1 MLTKNDFPQYDGL
14 YYVGNVIDIDGDGWV
29 DEEQVELII
38 EEINAGVDKVQIFAY
53 PNRPELIYLPVTP
66 DDKLNFIHLN

>member
-38 EEINAGVDKVQIFAY
+38 EEINAGVGKVQIIKSLLLKFLGQNLY
-53 PNRPELIYLPVTP
+53 ISFMEP
-66 DDKLNFIHLN
+66 